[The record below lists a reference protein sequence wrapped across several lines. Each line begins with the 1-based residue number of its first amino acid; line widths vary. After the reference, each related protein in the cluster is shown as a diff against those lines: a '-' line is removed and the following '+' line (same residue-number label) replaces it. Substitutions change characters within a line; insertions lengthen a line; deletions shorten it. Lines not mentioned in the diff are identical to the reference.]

1 MADAYVT
8 GLTMLAR
15 RELSEAQVRQRLAR
29 RQFES
34 DDIDAAVTRLQQERA
49 LDDRRT
55 ALAFAR
61 TQANVKRHGRLRVL
75 RELQAI
81 GIARGLAQDAVAEVF
96 ADVDE
101 DDLIARALDRRLR
114 TGRGTGGT
122 RPAPADLR
130 RVQQYLLRQGFSA
143 DRVNAAIRTRR
154 RRPESS
160 E

>member
-1 MADAYVT
+1 MADAYIT

-29 RQFES
+29 RQFET
-34 DDIDAAVTRLQQERA
+34 DDIDAAVARLRA
-49 LDDRRT
+49 NGSLDDRRT

-75 RELQAI
+75 RELQTI

-101 DDLIARALDRRLR
+101 DALIARALDRRLK
-114 TGRGTGGT
+114 GGD
-122 RPAPADLR
+122 RPTPAALR

-143 DRVNAAIRTRR
+143 DRVNAAIRDRR
-154 RRPESS
+154 RESS

>member
-1 MADAYVT
+1 MADAYIT
-8 GLTMLAR
+8 GLTMLAH

-29 RQFES
+29 RQFET
-34 DDIDAAVTRLQQERA
+34 DDIDAAVARLRA
-49 LDDRRT
+49 NGSLDDRRT

-75 RELQAI
+75 RELQTI

-101 DDLIARALDRRLR
+101 DALIARALDRRLR
-114 TGRGTGGT
+114 TGRGTGAS
-122 RPAPADLR
+122 RPTLADLR

-143 DRVNAAIRTRR
+143 DRVNAAIRDRR
-154 RRPESS
+154 RESS